1 MYFGYGIRKSNFR
14 IKNGRQNIIF
24 HISLV
29 EIYNKESTSSIQ
41 LNEDIKNYFIKIK

>member
-1 MYFGYGIRKSNFR
+1 MEFVKVTLELKMEGKTLYF
-14 IKNGRQNIIF
+14 IF
-24 HISLV
+24 PCI